1 MIIFP
6 PVVVGV
12 TPQVQPAG
20 SLGVKQEAREVGG
33 GQGEGDGRYSRE
45 SRDTMIQSMHYL
57 QNIAAANYPLSLAMH
72 RHQEIDRQSGQL
84 GSNQHLAPPANY
96 RPL

>member
-1 MIIFP
+1 MAAP
-6 PVVVGV
+6 
-12 TPQVQPAG
+12 VQPG
-20 SLGVKQEAREVGG
+20 VPLGVKQEAREGVG
-33 GQGEGDGRYSRE
+33 GQGEGDGRYSRD

-72 RHQEIDRQSGQL
+72 RQQQEIDRQSGQVA
-84 GSNQHLAPPANY
+84 SNQHLPTGNY

>member
-1 MIIFP
+1 MAA
-6 PVVVGV
+6 
-12 TPQVQPAG
+12 TVQPG
-20 SLGVKQEAREVGG
+20 VPMGVKQEAREGGGGGVGGGGGGGG

-57 QNIAAANYPLSLAMH
+57 HNIAAANYPLSLTAAM
-72 RHQEIDRQSGQL
+72 QRQTGQV
-84 GSNQHLAPPANY
+84 GTSQHLATANY

>member
-1 MIIFP
+1 MAA
-6 PVVVGV
+6 PVLPGG
-12 TPQVQPAG
+12 P
-20 SLGVKQEAREVGG
+20 LGVKQEAREGGG
-33 GQGEGDGRYSRE
+33 GQAEADGRYSRDS

-72 RHQEIDRQSGQL
+72 RHQEIDRQSGQV
-84 GSNQHLAPPANY
+84 GGNQHLATGNY

>member
-1 MIIFP
+1 MAAP
-6 PVVVGV
+6 
-12 TPQVQPAG
+12 VQPG
-20 SLGVKQEAREVGG
+20 VPLGVKQEAREGVG
-33 GQGEGDGRYSRE
+33 GQGEGDGRYSRD

-72 RHQEIDRQSGQL
+72 RQQQEIDRQSGQV
-84 GSNQHLAPPANY
+84 GSNQHLATGNY

>member
-1 MIIFP
+1 MAA
-6 PVVVGV
+6 
-12 TPQVQPAG
+12 TVQPG
-20 SLGVKQEAREVGG
+20 VPMGVKQEAREGGGVGG

-57 QNIAAANYPLSLAMH
+57 HNIAAANYPLSLTAAM
-72 RHQEIDRQSGQL
+72 QRQTGQV
-84 GSNQHLAPPANY
+84 GTSQHLATANY

>member
-1 MIIFP
+1 MAAP
-6 PVVVGV
+6 
-12 TPQVQPAG
+12 VQPG
-20 SLGVKQEAREVGG
+20 VPMGVKQEAREGGGGGGG

-57 QNIAAANYPLSLAMH
+57 HNIAAANYPLSLTAAMQ
-72 RHQEIDRQSGQL
+72 RQQEIERQTGQV
-84 GSNQHLAPPANY
+84 GTTHHLATANY